1 MGVIKLRVNQSAILR
16 TEASKYAVTALY
28 YFYLRDID
36 RDFEMISVHLQ
47 RINNMIFDLN
57 FLGKLMER
65 K

>member
-36 RDFEMISVHLQ
+36 RDFEMISVHLNVLT
-47 RINNMIFDLN
+47 I
-57 FLGKLMER
+57 
-65 K
+65 